1 MAAIGGGEAA
11 VKSTWTLVAGSQV
24 ARLYPSSLPSGIRAS
39 VGNLYVVPEL
49 NAVNL
54 DLVPAGALIRF
65 RGMVQDM
72 LDAEYYVGTFHVPGE
87 SAWAREA
94 AGAGVA
100 VVSSGQPALAA
111 AMDAAGWGREKRPR
125 ADDMEVTAMD
135 AKDSSDAVG
144 GGGPGGMLCDVKR
157 VRELDGA
164 AAVAPPPS
172 PLGLNMPL
180 GNAGGLR
187 PCLVRVYD
195 GADSDLRLNDVAE
208 FVGVLGRGPELALP
222 TASGVAA
229 MLDDSV
235 EDLGGASPPASQVGQ
250 PVHRLCNGPLTRS
263 AAAIAYQDRP
273 SAPVAQVPRLH
284 CIVLRKLPPP
294 ETGAGGAPAIG
305 GGSLLRTSLLA
316 ALAGVLGGDRL
327 AAEYLLLH
335 LLSRVHTRTDL
346 AALGKLSLNLVGCS
360 AAAPPAPAAAAL
372 AAPLAAA
379 IAQLVPRSHLLPLSL
394 DLLNGHSLAPHKN
407 YAANRLETGQLQL
420 AEGTELVVDE
430 LALQSGR
437 VSASGVQNLEALK
450 QLVEWQKVEYDFQ
463 FYKMDVPVDVPVVV
477 LSQARSKLLPADAVV
492 QLCPADGAPGSLAA
506 VPEPLLEQWRAYLNA
521 ARHME
526 HIIGASMAKAS
537 GRLHPSH
544 HTGFH
549 GRQEALSDEGSSG
562 PVSDACVAW
571 LHGLWCCAVQVLE
584 EDLVA
589 ARQEDRSLT
598 PDAFHRWLTLA
609 RLLCA
614 SYGERELSVARWREA
629 RSLEA
634 AREARTRR
642 CASGAAPA
650 LEHECNNEDE
660 REEQDCERR
669 QRLQPQAATAERCR
683 HSAALAFR
691 RMVQCVVSAGGE
703 RVEEAAVTQ
712 SVPRLASAHF
722 EVLHGLQHSP
732 TPTLPAFI
740 LLAQLT
746 AARRTRRCA

>member
-1 MAAIGGGEAA
+1 MHLAQ
-11 VKSTWTLVAGSQV
+11 S
-24 ARLYPSSLPSGIRAS
+24 RLC
-39 VGNLYVVPEL
+39 VQVPEL

-54 DLVPAGALIRF
+54 DLVPAGALVRF
-65 RGMVQDM
+65 RGMDGTRWRTTKYM
-72 LDAEYYVGTFHVPGE
+72 DAADVPPSMAAAPGTAMADRRLLYCVPVPGE

-94 AGAGVA
+94 ASAGV
-100 VVSSGQPALAA
+100 VVDSSGQPALAA

-135 AKDSSDAVG
+135 ANDSSEVVG
-144 GGGPGGMLCDVKR
+144 GGKPGGVLCDVKR
-157 VRELDGA
+157 VRESEGA

-172 PLGLNMPL
+172 SLGLNMPL
-180 GNAGGLR
+180 GDAGGLH

-208 FVGVLGRGPELALP
+208 FVGVLGRVPELALP

-229 MLDDSV
+229 VVDDSV
-235 EDLGGASPPASQVGQ
+235 EDLGGAAPRASQVGQ
-250 PVHRLCNGPLTRS
+250 PAHQLSDGPLTGS
-263 AAAIAYQDRP
+263 AAAIAHRDRP
-273 SAPVAQVPRLH
+273 SAPMVVQFPRLH

-294 ETGAGGAPAIG
+294 GTGAGGAPA
-305 GGSLLRTSLLA
+305 LWEAPVLRASLLA

-335 LLSRVHTRTDL
+335 LLSRVHTRTEL
-346 AALGKLSLNLVGCS
+346 AALGKLSLNLVGCA
-360 AAAPPAPAAAAL
+360 AAAPPAAAAAAL

-394 DLLNGHSLAPHKN
+394 DLLNGRSLAPYKN

-420 AEGTELVVDE
+420 AEGTELVIDE

-437 VSASGVQNLEALK
+437 VGASGVRNLEALK
-450 QLVEWQKVEYDFQ
+450 QLVEWHKVRTELLVAALVVEYDFQ
-463 FYKMDVPVDVPVVV
+463 FYKMDVPMDAPVVV

-492 QLCPADGAPGSLAA
+492 QLRPADCAQGSLAA
-506 VPEPLLEQWRAYLNA
+506 VPEPLLGQWRAYLTA
-521 ARHME
+521 ARYMDHV
-526 HIIGASMAKAS
+526 IGGSMAKAS
-537 GRLHPSH
+537 GR
-544 HTGFH
+544 
-549 GRQEALSDEGSSG
+549 
-562 PVSDACVAW
+562 
-571 LHGLWCCAVQVLE
+571 VLE

-634 AREARTRR
+634 AREARARR

-650 LEHECNNEDE
+650 LEHECNNKNE

-669 QRLQPQAATAERCR
+669 QRLRPQAATADRCR
-683 HSAALAFR
+683 HRAALAFR
-691 RMVQCVVSAGGE
+691 CMVQRVVSASGE
-703 RVEEAAVTQ
+703 GVEEAAVAQ
-712 SVPRLASAHF
+712 PVPRLASAHF
-722 EVLHGLQHSP
+722 EILHGLQHSHHDAP
-732 TPTLPAFI
+732 GVSFSRPS
-740 LLAQLT
+740 
-746 AARRTRRCA
+746 